1 MSSNGWIDKRFVC
14 LFFSSL
20 VALAAGTPYLYGV
33 YSPQLMT
40 RCGFTASD
48 SSLLSFGTNIGSSIG
63 GLPAGLFIDH
73 FGPQKAVFFGAILE
87 CGGFV
92 ILYVNYYYQLHYIW
106 LLFFAMIFVGLGSVL
121 PYFATLKIATANFPN
136 HRGTANAF
144 PVSSYGLSAL
154 VYSTVAAIFFNNN
167 TEGLLKFI
175 AIFVGVTMGVSVFF
189 VKLIPPEENKTLN
202 GTTAPGYQSITD
214 LEDTSFNTGSN
225 DQVAHSST
233 RNIPLPKE
241 LDSSESGYGA
251 FLMGHR
257 GSFANVNLVR
267 NESSTSLFSVASNM
281 SYYTSSSSGA
291 SSSNSSVMLNSN
303 NNSSNSLASLN
314 KPIRIHNK
322 SSSNNGMNAFH
333 GSSPFRSY
341 TGSPSN
347 FLGGTNQQRYTNS
360 NSNNSS
366 LSTSPLV
373 TSHTANNHN
382 SSTDLNQISNR
393 LSDQQ
398 QISQFGQQSPAG
410 SNKDVPNSSYFNATH
425 GPGASAGSGSGAN
438 FTIGSNNSNN
448 GNSNAIS
455 SSFGSNRDQTI
466 SQLSNSFKRAG
477 SFVFRPMSN
486 SPRQTTNK
494 LLNLPSKP
502 SVNKLN
508 ESSVIDDEST
518 LLLNNTVTSN
528 TDVTS
533 KDYGSTVS
541 SPEGSPPS
549 LLPQQEQQQQSQQPS
564 QHQQQTQQFQSSKD
578 KLSQKQ
584 NNILSLR
591 KQKPKKSHK
600 YNALSHVK
608 SLITNKLFLSHWILL
623 ASFCSTG
630 QVYIFCV
637 GFIVKAQL
645 NKINDFAQ
653 VSAFYSSNSFLI
665 DLLNFFKM
673 HPEYSRIFLYLNLLQ
688 FDSLSLPLVAL
699 GMYNNNSKNPDDL
712 SSAFQALQVSILSFS
727 NFLGRLISGPS
738 SDIIHKK
745 LGYQR
750 IWVIMI
756 GLVLMSMGQLSLV
769 LFDNISLLS
778 ISSFLIGTAY
788 GTAYGTY
795 PAVLAD
801 FFGAKGF
808 TTTWGLIGTGPI
820 MIFLLL
826 SKYFGYDYDKKSK
839 FEDGVKICD
848 LGKEC
853 YDSVFY
859 LNCFICL
866 ALFFG
871 FSLMIWYKRTHH

>member
-1 MSSNGWIDKRFVC
+1 MSSNGWLDKRFVC

-189 VKLIPPEENKTLN
+189 VKLIPPEEVKKLN
-202 GTTAPGYQSITD
+202 GTTIQGSQLVTD
-214 LEDTSFNTGSN
+214 LEDNNSSTTGSN
-225 DQVAHSST
+225 DQVVHSSS
-233 RNIPLPKE
+233 RNIPPPKE

-251 FLMGHR
+251 LLMGHR
-257 GSFANVNLVR
+257 GSFANVNLPR

-281 SYYTSSSSGA
+281 SFYPNSSSGT

-303 NNSSNSLASLN
+303 NNSSSSLASLN
-314 KPIRIHNK
+314 KPIRINNK

-347 FLGGTNQQRYTNS
+347 FLGGTNQQRYS

-373 TSHTANNHN
+373 TSHNANNHN
-382 SSTDLNQISNR
+382 SATDLNQISNR
-393 LSDQQ
+393 ISDQQ
-398 QISQFGQQSPAG
+398 QQQMSQFGQQSPAG
-410 SNKDVPNSSYFNATH
+410 SNKDASNSSYFNSSH

-448 GNSNAIS
+448 NTNGNAIS

-477 SFVFRPMSN
+477 SFVFRPMNN

-502 SVNKLN
+502 SFNKFN

-528 TDVTS
+528 TDISS

-549 LLPQQEQQQQSQQPS
+549 LLPQQEQQQQQQ
-564 QHQQQTQQFQSSKD
+564 QQFQFSKN

-645 NKINDFAQ
+645 NKLNDFPQ

-665 DLLNFFKM
+665 DLLNFFKR
-673 HPEYSRIFLYLNLLQ
+673 HPEYSRISLFLNLLQ
-688 FDSLSLPLVAL
+688 FDSSSLPLVAL
-699 GMYNNNSKNPDDL
+699 SMYNNSKNPDDL

-738 SDIIHKK
+738 SDIVHKK

-756 GLVLMSMGQLSLV
+756 GLVLMTVGQLSLV
-769 LFDNISLLS
+769 IFDNISLLS

-866 ALFFG
+866 GLFFG
-871 FSLMIWYKRTHH
+871 FSLMIWYKRKHH